1 VPPRYSE
8 SEAREAIAASMSWT
22 DALRRLG
29 MRPAGGNWKTLR
41 RYALE
46 VWRIPVDHFDPYAS
60 QRGPNAWAATPLSEI
75 LVEGSTYSRGHLKR
89 RLYEAGLKTAV
100 CERCGQ
106 GEIWRGERLALI
118 LDHINGVGNDNRIE
132 NLQIVCPNCAATLS
146 THCGRNKRTPRVE
159 VQCLRCGAT
168 FTRRRPGQKYCSPEC
183 GQRWNRA
190 VRRVRPRRPA
200 RGAPAIQAA
209 LAGDRGQ

>member
-1 VPPRYSE
+1 
-8 SEAREAIAASMSWT
+8 
-22 DALRRLG
+22 
-29 MRPAGGNWKTLR
+29 
-41 RYALE
+41 
-46 VWRIPVDHFDPYAS
+46 
-60 QRGPNAWAATPLSEI
+60 
-75 LVEGSTYSRGHLKR
+75 
-89 RLYEAGLKTAV
+89 V

-190 VRRVRPRRPA
+190 VRVRPGARRAERPPYKQLLQEIAGSSYLAVGRRYGVSDNAIRKWTATCSPA
-200 RGAPAIQAA
+200 ASTA
-209 LAGDRGQ
+209 